1 MPVRCSPPHL
11 CAALLALTS
20 LTGCWPDTGPD
31 YVGLADPPDLRVR
44 QSPNDT
50 IRVGETVTF
59 TAVFRDSLNPKWLYS
74 WTLNVDGQPQV
85 FGKERSIRWAPLTP
99 GSYRSSVIVSSD
111 RSSSRAYISFQTVV
125 LP

>member
-1 MPVRCSPPHL
+1 MRCLLLVL
-11 CAALLALTS
+11 CLA

-31 YVGLADPPDLRVR
+31 YYELADPPDLRVR

-50 IRVGETVTF
+50 IRIGETVTF

-85 FGKERSIRWAPLTP
+85 FGKERSIRWAPSSP
-99 GSYRSSVIVSSD
+99 GSYRSSVIVSGD
-111 RSSSRAYISFQTVV
+111 RASSRATISFTTTV